1 MKVNKNHSLGFT
13 LLEVLV
19 SLAIMLFGLLG
30 IAGLM
35 VKGQHASF
43 EAYQRQQ
50 ALSIASDMAEK
61 IHNNQGN
68 AVAYVTTSPLGDTSP
83 TTSFCTSACTATQVA
98 TYDLDSWAAMING
111 VSETRGTANVGGLVN
126 ARGCVTWNG
135 VVNAPVFTVTVVWEG
150 ATKTFDSPNTCAR
163 TGGVYGDLTKRRV
176 VNVSTS
182 VCRLKSATAGAG
194 CV

>member
-1 MKVNKNHSLGFT
+1 MVNINKSQGFT

-68 AVAYVTTSPLGDTSP
+68 AVAYVTASPLGDTSP
-83 TTSFCTSACTATQVA
+83 TTSFCTASCTSTQIA
-98 TYDLDSWAAMING
+98 TYDLDSWAAMLNG
-111 VSETRGTANVGGLVN
+111 VSETKGGANIGGLVN

-135 VVNAPVFTVTVVWEG
+135 VVNAPVFTVSVVWEG
-150 ATKTFDSPNTCAR
+150 ATATASSTNTCANA
-163 TGGVYGDLTKRRV
+163 GVYTDLARRRV
-176 VNVSTS
+176 VTVSTAI
-182 VCRLKSATAGAG
+182 CKLTSATAGAG
-194 CV
+194 CAS